1 MTLSKGSKPRPI
13 TDKQKFDDNWDKI
26 FNQRT
31 KQQSMTEL
39 NWDGNETR
47 GRYGEDLS
55 TPIKFWKH
63 DCPIDGEMEI
73 ERGSPCNWCGM
84 DENGNIQ
91 G

>member
-1 MTLSKGSKPRPI
+1 MGKGSKPRPI
-13 TDKQKFDDNWDKI
+13 PNRKQYEENWDTI
-26 FNQRT
+26 FNQKT

-55 TPIKFWKH
+55 PAPIKFWKH
-63 DCPIDGEMEI
+63 DCPIDGYMEI
-73 ERGSPCNWCGM
+73 EKGAPCNWCGM
-84 DENGNIQ
+84 DEEGKIT

>member
-1 MTLSKGSKPRPI
+1 
-13 TDKQKFDDNWDKI
+13 
-26 FNQRT
+26 
-31 KQQSMTEL
+31 MTEL